1 MRNKVIYKTVN
12 LNGVKIFYRESGNK
26 NHPTI
31 LLFHGFPASSHMYR
45 NLIEEL
51 ADEYHII
58 APDFPGFGNSDQPH
72 PKEFEYTFDNL
83 ANVMNDFIENSK
95 IITPLNM
102 KYRSRTEIV
111 SMILEAANGGATKT
125 RIMYKAFLSYAQLK
139 EYLSVLI
146 ENNLIEYLEGI
157 QTYKTTEKGLNLLKM
172 HNEIGELL
180 QTPIRES
187 RIQ

>member
-1 MRNKVIYKTVN
+1 
-12 LNGVKIFYRESGNK
+12 
-26 NHPTI
+26 
-31 LLFHGFPASSHMYR
+31 
-45 NLIEEL
+45 
-51 ADEYHII
+51 
-58 APDFPGFGNSDQPH
+58 
-72 PKEFEYTFDNL
+72 
-83 ANVMNDFIENSK
+83 
-95 IITPLNM
+95 M

-146 ENNLIEYLEGI
+146 ENNVIEYLEGS
-157 QTYKTTEKGLNLLKM
+157 QSYKTTEKGFKFLKM

-180 QTPIRES
+180 QTPLRES